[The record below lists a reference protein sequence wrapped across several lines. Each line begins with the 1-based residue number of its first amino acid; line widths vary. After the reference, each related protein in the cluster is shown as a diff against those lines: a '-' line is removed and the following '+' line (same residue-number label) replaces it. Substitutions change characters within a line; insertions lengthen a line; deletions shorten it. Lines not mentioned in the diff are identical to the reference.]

1 VHSERKHGRFSPS
14 QADRFT
20 LCPGS
25 VKLCEVAAPLVTEYQ
40 LAGTLAHEVLEAG
53 LRSGARGAQ
62 DAILASRHADKEF
75 ASDFRSAIND
85 ALDYVWSVFDGLND
99 VYGDAVMLIE
109 HPVKVPLPS
118 APGEGDGHVDV
129 VIYSLRAS
137 LMYVIDY
144 KHGIG
149 VPKGANSN
157 RQVLQYSLGLISSV
171 PELAEIEDIVNVI
184 VQPRAFH
191 PKGEI
196 REWYTTRDQV
206 LSYAIDLDKA
216 VVACMSD
223 IPALVP
229 GEEQC
234 RFCDARDTCP
244 AIERAIVET
253 VNPSFVSVRD
263 VTEDAVASAANIPYD
278 RLAYVMRSLK
288 LLSIWKKA
296 IEARADQLILEQGRT
311 IPGLKMVETESRR
324 KYYEDEKVR
333 SKKLAALIGCK
344 ETDLYRTEFKPIT
357 EVENMIVEAFK
368 ARVGRGRRNKAA
380 EQARKLF
387 AYFTIKEPTGT
398 YAVALEDDPRPPA
411 NRALSLFSGV
421 KELVPQ
427 QLSNGENK

>member
-1 VHSERKHGRFSPS
+1 MHSERKHGRFSPS

-25 VKLCEVAAPLVTEYQ
+25 VKLYEVAEPLVTDYQ
-40 LAGTLAHEVLEAG
+40 TQGTLAHEVLEAG
-53 LRSGARGAQ
+53 LRAGARNSYEATQ
-62 DAILASRHADKEF
+62 ASRHAERDF
-75 ASDFRSAIND
+75 TSDFRGAIND
-85 ALDYVWSVFDGLND
+85 ALDYVWSVFDGLNE
-99 VYGDAVMLIE
+99 VYGDAVILIE
-109 HPVKVPLPS
+109 QAVAVPLTV

-129 VIYSLRAS
+129 AIYSKSAS
-137 LMYVIDY
+137 VLYVIDY

-149 VPKGANSN
+149 VPKGAAGN
-157 RQVLQYSLGLISSV
+157 RQVMQYALGLLNSV
-171 PELAEIEDIVNVI
+171 PDCADIEDIIAVI
-184 VQPRAFH
+184 IQPRAFH

-196 REWYTTRDQV
+196 REWPVKRQDV
-206 LSYAIDLDKA
+206 LAYGPALEQA
-216 VVACMSD
+216 VSVCLSD
-223 IPALVP
+223 IPVLVP

-263 VTEDAVASAANIPYD
+263 VTEQAVSSAANIPYD
-278 RLAYVMRSLK
+278 RLAYIMRSLK
-288 LLSIWKKA
+288 LLGIWKKA
-296 IEARADQLILEQGRT
+296 VEARAEQLVLEQGKN
-311 IPGLKMVETESRR
+311 IPGLKMVETDSRR

-421 KELVPQ
+421 KETIP